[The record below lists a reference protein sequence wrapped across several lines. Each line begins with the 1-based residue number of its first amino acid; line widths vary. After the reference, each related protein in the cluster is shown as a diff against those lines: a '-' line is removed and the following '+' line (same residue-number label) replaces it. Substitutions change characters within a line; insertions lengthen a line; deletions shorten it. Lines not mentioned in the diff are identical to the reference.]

1 MAHAK
6 LNLQRM
12 YEWIEARVGVSDPTP
27 TDAEIM
33 QHFGFDNPESA
44 RTLLAELADAGR
56 ITIKGYGPDRVI
68 TLGRTASTL
77 AATPRPTP
85 TVRKPD
91 PVVEAGLAKIAA
103 IVGRGAGAGAARA
116 VKAAEALTA
125 VRAKPSPSPRT
136 SKAPAPH
143 PVAVAT
149 VKETVPMPAK
159 TICLPA
165 TETLAIAAVEARAK
179 ELSSTIGIAAADLIV
194 AGAQTI
200 DVERGPTERAAPTID
215 TILAD
220 LNTLFEDLARRAD
233 RPDQSEAL
241 AAAVARA
248 EVAERKLGALREALA
263 A

>member
-33 QHFGFDNPESA
+33 QHFGFDSPESA

-56 ITIKGYGPDRVI
+56 ISIKGYGLDRVI
-68 TLGRTASTL
+68 TLGRTTSTP

-103 IVGRGAGAGAARA
+103 IVGRGGGAKAARA
-116 VKAAEALTA
+116 AQAGEALTA
-125 VRAKPSPSPRT
+125 AHAKPLPASRPSNV
-136 SKAPAPH
+136 PAPG

-149 VKETVPMPAK
+149 IKEPVLMPAK
-159 TICLPA
+159 TIQLPSSA
-165 TETLAIAAVEARAK
+165 LTAIEAVEALAAK
-179 ELSSTIGIAAADLIV
+179 NSITIGGAAALLIEQGLVSASVERPVSTIG
-194 AGAQTI
+194 TI
-200 DVERGPTERAAPTID
+200 M
-215 TILAD
+215 AD

-248 EVAERKLGALREALA
+248 EAAERKLGALREALA